1 MSGTDGEIQVKLK
14 VNGRMRE
21 VRVKPNER
29 LIDTLR
35 EKLGLKSVKM
45 GCLTGECGTCTVLYN
60 GQPVKSCLVL
70 TAEADGKEVITV
82 EGLAGSDEMRRIT
95 EVFARNNAFQCGF
108 CTPAFVLLAYWLMK
122 VKPKATDEEILEASN
137 SILCRCTGY
146 TQILQALKEAIS
158 RV

>member
-29 LIDTLR
+29 LVDTLR

-122 VKPKATDEEILEASN
+122 VKPKATDEEILEASD

>member
-1 MSGTDGEIQVKLK
+1 
-14 VNGRMRE
+14 
-21 VRVKPNER
+21 
-29 LIDTLR
+29 
-35 EKLGLKSVKM
+35 
-45 GCLTGECGTCTVLYN
+45 
-60 GQPVKSCLVL
+60 
-70 TAEADGKEVITV
+70 
-82 EGLAGSDEMRRIT
+82 MRRIT
-95 EVFARNNAFQCGF
+95 EVFVRNNAFQCGF

>member
-95 EVFARNNAFQCGF
+95 EVFVRNNAFQCGF